1 LVTDSYERG
10 VLPIISLL
18 DAQSR
23 ALTDDLRATNAV
35 YGFLADLVTAQR
47 AIGKYVFYEDN
58 EEHRLW
64 FRGFEEYYNAIAP
77 KY

>member
-1 LVTDSYERG
+1 MTDSYERG

-35 YGFLADLVTAQR
+35 YGFLSDLVSVQR
-47 AIGKYVFYEDN
+47 AIGKYVFYENTD
-58 EEHRLW
+58 ESKLW
-64 FRGFEEYYNAIAP
+64 FSALKEYYNAIAP